1 MSKHNFFTCKH
12 PILCLAMNTVSDL
25 NLAIAVWQAGGFPSN
40 ALTMYFEPDG
50 SINFKRLYEELDY
63 FQNITGGN
71 NIVFSVQED
80 KLAVPG
86 VIDIYKRVSHCEL
99 LGRPVPKNI
108 RYKNIEKIKSFGC
121 KVIWKTVSFD
131 QDVELYDGVIFK
143 SKHAAGRI
151 DNSALELDESLQK
164 YLELFPDKHFIPSG
178 GINSKQDVSHLLELG
193 ASAVGLG
200 TLFAFAQESNVSYET
215 KLRIVNSSSKDI
227 TQISSTHFPQN
238 GIVFSD
244 FKDNDDHNHTPS
256 LLAGS
261 KSPNQGHILISSKS
275 VDQINGI
282 KSVEQIIKEL
292 IT

>member
-1 MSKHNFFTCKH
+1 MSKHDFFTCKH

-25 NLAIAVWQAGGFPSN
+25 NLAIAVWRAGGFPSN
-40 ALTMYFEPDG
+40 ILTMYFERDG
-50 SINFKRLYEELDY
+50 SINFKRLHEELDY

-86 VIDIYKRVSHCEL
+86 VIDIFKRVSHCEL
-99 LGRPVPKNI
+99 LGRSLLKNT

-143 SKHAAGRI
+143 SKHAAGRVN
-151 DNSALELDESLQK
+151 NSSLELDESLQK
-164 YLELFPDKHFIPSG
+164 YLELFPDKYFIPSG
-178 GINSKQDVSHLLELG
+178 GINSKEDVRHLLELG

-227 TQISSTHFPQN
+227 TQISSIHYPQN

-244 FKDNDDHNHTPS
+244 FKDNDELNHTPS
-256 LLAGS
+256 LLAGNR
-261 KSPNQGHILISSKS
+261 SPNEGHILISSKS
-275 VDQINGI
+275 VDQINSI
-282 KSVEQIIKEL
+282 KSVEEVIKEL
-292 IT
+292 FM